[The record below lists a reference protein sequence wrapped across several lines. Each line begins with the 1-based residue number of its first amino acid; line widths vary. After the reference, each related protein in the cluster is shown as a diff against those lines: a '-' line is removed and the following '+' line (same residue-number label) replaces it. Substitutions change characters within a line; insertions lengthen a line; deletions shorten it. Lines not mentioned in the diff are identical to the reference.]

1 MTIKYRY
8 FDFYEVYNLQVYD
21 IHIDQQMKET
31 TQHGS
36 LDFPFAIYE
45 TQLNKNVLGFV
56 NWHWHNEL
64 QFAYVVSG
72 SIMLYV
78 NNEEIILKSGQGFF
92 INKDVLH
99 MIKPYKIP
107 DSKYVCIN
115 IHPSLLYGSPGNV
128 IEQRLI
134 RPYVQNS
141 TFTHC
146 IFSTE
151 TESEKQI
158 LMHFSKM
165 HSLYTE
171 GKFGHELDILI
182 SLLTVW
188 RDIILIQ
195 KQKLPNDRTISEMDE
210 KRIKALLL
218 LIHNRFKDKLTLK
231 DFSDEVHLCSSE
243 CCRLFKRHMG
253 CTIFEYVIDYRIE
266 KSIESLS
273 FSDLS
278 ISQIAYD
285 CGFGSTSYYIEKFR
299 KKTGM
304 TPLEYKK
311 SLSLHID

>member
-1 MTIKYRY
+1 M
-8 FDFYEVYNLQVYD
+8 QVYD
-21 IHIDQQMKET
+21 INIDQQMKET

-64 QFAYVVSG
+64 QFCYVVSG
-72 SIMLYV
+72 RIMLYV
-78 NNEEIILKSGQGFF
+78 NNVEIMLKPGQGFF

-99 MIKPYKIP
+99 MIKPYEIT

-115 IHPSLLYGSPGNV
+115 VHPSLLYGTPGNV

-134 RPYVQNS
+134 RPFVQNS
-141 TFTHC
+141 AFTHC
-146 IFSTE
+146 IFSPE
-151 TESEKQI
+151 TTSEKQI
-158 LMHFSKM
+158 LLLLSKV

-171 GKFGHELDILI
+171 GEYGYELDILI
-182 SLLTVW
+182 SLLNVW
-188 RDIILIQ
+188 REIILIQ
-195 KQKLPNDRTISEMDE
+195 KQKLPVDRAISETDE
-210 KRIKALLL
+210 NRIKSLLL
-218 LIHNRFKDKLTLK
+218 LIHNRYKDKLTLK

-266 KSIESLS
+266 KSIDSLC

-311 SLSLHID
+311 SVCS

>member
-1 MTIKYRY
+1 M
-8 FDFYEVYNLQVYD
+8 QVYD
-21 IHIDQQMKET
+21 INIDQQMKET

-64 QFAYVVSG
+64 QFCYVVSG
-72 SIMLYV
+72 RIMLYV
-78 NNEEIILKSGQGFF
+78 NNVEIMLKPGQGFF

-99 MIKPYKIP
+99 MIKPYEIT

-115 IHPSLLYGSPGNV
+115 VHPSLLYGTPGNV

-134 RPYVQNS
+134 RPFVQNS
-141 TFTHC
+141 AFTHC
-146 IFSTE
+146 IFSPE
-151 TESEKQI
+151 TTSEKQI
-158 LMHFSKM
+158 LLLLSKV

-171 GKFGHELDILI
+171 GEYGYELDILI
-182 SLLTVW
+182 SLLNVW
-188 RDIILIQ
+188 REIILIQ
-195 KQKLPNDRTISEMDE
+195 KQKLPVDRAISETDE
-210 KRIKALLL
+210 NRIKSLLL
-218 LIHNRFKDKLTLK
+218 LIHNRYKDKLTLK

-266 KSIESLS
+266 KSIDSLC

-311 SLSLHID
+311 SVCSKKIIDS

>member
-1 MTIKYRY
+1 M
-8 FDFYEVYNLQVYD
+8 QVYD
-21 IHIDQQMKET
+21 INIDQQMKET

-64 QFAYVVSG
+64 QFCYVVSG
-72 SIMLYV
+72 RIMLYV
-78 NNEEIILKSGQGFF
+78 NNVEIMLKPGQGFF

-99 MIKPYKIP
+99 MIKPYEIT

-115 IHPSLLYGSPGNV
+115 VHPSLLYGTPGNV

-134 RPYVQNS
+134 RPFVQNS
-141 TFTHC
+141 AFTHC
-146 IFSTE
+146 IFSPE
-151 TESEKQI
+151 TTSEKQI
-158 LMHFSKM
+158 LLLLSKV

-171 GKFGHELDILI
+171 GEYGYELDILI
-182 SLLTVW
+182 SLLNVW
-188 RDIILIQ
+188 REIILIQ
-195 KQKLPNDRTISEMDE
+195 KQKLPVDRAISETDE
-210 KRIKALLL
+210 NRIKSLLL
-218 LIHNRFKDKLTLK
+218 LIHNRYKDKLTLK

-266 KSIESLS
+266 KSIDSLC

-311 SLSLHID
+311 SVCSKK